1 MFYSEL
7 STRYLSCLSIRALVR
22 GSNGILLI
30 IIAFFV
36 MVDGYALADYFLY
49 REWYQF
55 DGNSTGWRY
64 ASATSFLLTLLVE
77 TSMAFAGIAAGTIM
91 GNERRSMILRLLIVL
106 LLGAMALTS
115 LTA

>member
-1 MFYSEL
+1 MFYSHL
-7 STRYLSCLSIRALVR
+7 SNRYWNQLNTQGLIR

-77 TSMAFAGIAAGTIM
+77 ASMAFAGIAAGSFM

-106 LLGAMALTS
+106 MLGAMALTS